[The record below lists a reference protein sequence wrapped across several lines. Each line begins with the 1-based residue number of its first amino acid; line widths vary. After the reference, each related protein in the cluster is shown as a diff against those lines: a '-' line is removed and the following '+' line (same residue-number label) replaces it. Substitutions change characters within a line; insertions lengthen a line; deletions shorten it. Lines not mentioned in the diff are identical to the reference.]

1 MECEYCLEEFKDK
14 SCLISHQNTAKY
26 CLKYKK
32 IYFTCIQCNFKTVG
46 IKNIEKHTIEC
57 NIESTEKN
65 DCKILIEQNNI
76 LRRIEKKIDLLLNS
90 KPEKSFDNILTQSTI
105 NYFNSSIPQENTPEI
120 YETHTQ
126 IETKNESQDCVE
138 EQISPKGK
146 KQKFKSLKTCIQ
158 LRNEILEEVRDTKIK
173 EVSNIFENVKKS
185 FNILDEKIFNECF
198 ENIKQS
204 RNYTKN
210 IDILRQERTK
220 LIKSLSII
228 EYTKLTEEHLK
239 ILQQIFKDKEYAEKK
254 ITTII
259 SKSMNSLDLRIL
271 KYSNYVNTEFNID
284 EMQQFKISLNYHKEM
299 KSYYFPYNS
308 KVFFEKFYNYS
319 SIIFTIKDN
328 IERNLFNPYNFNNII
343 YVPLKN
349 SLDNDPYS
357 FYFLESVNKEKRY
370 WIMDCRL
377 EDLSNNIINNIRPY
391 LIKEFRKIYY
401 DIFHD
406 NDFRPDYINTSSI
419 TEIDCEQLL
428 QNIYTLSNPKD
439 FCVLLRNIVKNNSTY
454 IPTENDKFDFHGD
467 DNIQKKRFAN
477 TKENSDVIDIIKL
490 LFDTISSQ
498 EAVDFYRK

>member
-14 SCLISHQNTAKY
+14 YCLISHQNTAKY

-32 IYFTCIQCNFKTVG
+32 VYFTCMQCNFKTVG
-46 IKNIEKHTIEC
+46 IKNIEKHMVEC
-57 NIESTEKN
+57 NIQISTESQ
-65 DCKILIEQNNI
+65 DCNLDTNQNNI
-76 LRRIEKKIDLLLNS
+76 LLRIEKKIDFLLNS
-90 KPEKSFDNILTQSTI
+90 KISEKFSEDIIT
-105 NYFNSSIPQENTPEI
+105 IPQQTNTCNETEENREQIFEI
-120 YETHTQ
+120 Q
-126 IETKNESQDCVE
+126 SDVKNDSQDCIE
-138 EQISPKGK
+138 EQVSPKSK
-146 KQKFKSLKTCIQ
+146 KQKFKSLKNCIN
-158 LRNEILEEVRDTKIK
+158 LRSEIPEEIKVVKIK
-173 EVSNIFENVKKS
+173 EVNNVFENIKKS
-185 FNILDEKIFNECF
+185 FNVFHEKIFSECF

-220 LIKSLSII
+220 LIKCLSII
-228 EYTKLTEEHLK
+228 EYTKLAEEHLK
-239 ILQQIFKDKEYAEKK
+239 ILQEIFKEKEYPEKK

-259 SKSMNSLDLRIL
+259 FKSMNSLDLRIL
-271 KYSNYVNTEFNID
+271 KYSNYINTEFNID
-284 EMQQFKISLNYHKEM
+284 EMQHFKMSLIYNQEM
-299 KSYYFPYNS
+299 KPYYIPYMS
-308 KVFFEKFYNYS
+308 KSFFEKFYNYS

-349 SLDNDPYS
+349 SLENDPYS
-357 FYFLESVNKEKRY
+357 FYILESVNKEKRY

-377 EDLSNNIINNIRPY
+377 EDLTNNIINNIRPY

-406 NDFRPDYINTSSI
+406 NEFRPDYMNTNSI

-428 QNIYTLSNPKD
+428 QNIYILSNFKD
-439 FCVLLRNIVKNNSTY
+439 FCALLRNIVKNNSTY

-490 LFDTISSQ
+490 LFDNISSQ